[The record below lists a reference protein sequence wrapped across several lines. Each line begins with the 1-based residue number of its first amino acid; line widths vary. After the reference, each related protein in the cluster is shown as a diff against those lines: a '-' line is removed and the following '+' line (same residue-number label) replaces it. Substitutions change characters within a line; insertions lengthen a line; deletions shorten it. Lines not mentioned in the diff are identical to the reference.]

1 MKQLTAPTL
10 LLTIIPFSH
19 CFTAMA
25 SREGNDD
32 SHKGKGPSSPS
43 SSHHDLAANK
53 ALAAENEHLK
63 EQLEEMKRQLLKLK
77 QQSSSRREATPPR
90 GKPKKSPSP
99 EPKRAA
105 TRWLPFGASP
115 SSDPGP
121 HDDHVPLLLQ
131 APDGLHHRHS
141 GTAAAPLH
149 KSPEKSAMDARD
161 RVRKGGPTSKMF
173 DIDEEL
179 GPHDGDGDNDDGGHD
194 MTFCKQVCDRAAWL
208 VGLLVL
214 QSMSSFIIAHNEALL
229 KRHLVIVQFLT
240 MLVGAGGNAG
250 NQATVRVIRGLA
262 IGTVNSKTARSFV
275 RSEFLIGACLSM
287 ILGVAGFLRAMAFSI
302 PLAETISITA
312 ALFLIV
318 FISVA
323 IGATLPLGMKYMG
336 IDPAHSSTTIQ
347 VLMDILGVTITVY
360 VSGALLD
367 TNLGEWLALS
377 KSDVASYLEDGSLD

>member
-1 MKQLTAPTL
+1 VRK
-10 LLTIIPFSH
+10 IFH
-19 CFTAMA
+19 G
-25 SREGNDD
+25 E
-32 SHKGKGPSSPS
+32 SPRN
-43 SSHHDLAANK
+43 L
-53 ALAAENEHLK
+53 HL
-63 EQLEEMKRQLLKLK
+63 RNRK
-77 QQSSSRREATPPR
+77 QQQHHIT
-90 GKPKKSPSP
+90 
-99 EPKRAA
+99 
-105 TRWLPFGASP
+105 
-115 SSDPGP
+115 
-121 HDDHVPLLLQ
+121 
-131 APDGLHHRHS
+131 DGLHQRHS
-141 GTAAAPLH
+141 GTAAIPLH
-149 KSPEKSAMDARD
+149 KSTEKLSSMDTATRD
-161 RVRKGGPTSKMF
+161 RKGGGPTSKML

-179 GPHDGDGDNDDGGHD
+179 GPYNDGHDDNDKHDAFHHD

-275 RSEFLIGACLSM
+275 RNEFLIGACLSM

-302 PLAETISITA
+302 PLPETISITT
-312 ALFLIV
+312 ALFFIV

-323 IGATLPLGMKYMG
+323 IGATLPLCMKYMG

-360 VSGALLD
+360 VSSALLD

-377 KSDVASYLEDGSLD
+377 KRDVASYLEDGSPD